1 MDVDVSSGAHG
12 FSPISWVANA
22 PQRRLILDHRNGIVR
37 LIPYNRLTA
46 YRRAKRG
53 AWAGGG
59 WSRPSYGRWRP
70 PPRAGSARGSARSA
84 NIRDREKDRGETLKI
99 ANKRRG
105 IQAALR
111 RSAGRRGRSRRAR
124 SNPIEYR
131 GSAYRI
137 SERTTG

>member
-46 YRRAKRG
+46 CRRAKRG

-59 WSRPSYGRWRP
+59 WRRPSYGLWRP
-70 PPRAGSARGSARSA
+70 PRPAGSARGSWP
-84 NIRDREKDRGETLKI
+84 DGTL
-99 ANKRRG
+99 
-105 IQAALR
+105 
-111 RSAGRRGRSRRAR
+111 RGRGKDGC
-124 SNPIEYR
+124 ITLQL
-131 GSAYRI
+131 AYKRLV
-137 SERTTG
+137 

>member
-59 WSRPSYGRWRP
+59 WRRPSYGRWRP
-70 PPRAGSARGSARSA
+70 PQRAGSARGSARSA
-84 NIRDREKDRGETLKI
+84 NIRDREKDRGETLKLQT
-99 ANKRRG
+99 RG
-105 IQAALR
+105 GNCWPHSAAR
-111 RSAGRRGRSRRAR
+111 RRGRSRRAR
-124 SNPIEYR
+124 CNPIEYR

>member
-70 PPRAGSARGSARSA
+70 PQRAGSVRGSPPSP
-84 NIRDREKDRGETLKI
+84 NIRDRQNDPPLTLH
-99 ANKRRG
+99 APN
-105 IQAALR
+105 
-111 RSAGRRGRSRRAR
+111 
-124 SNPIEYR
+124 
-131 GSAYRI
+131 
-137 SERTTG
+137 T